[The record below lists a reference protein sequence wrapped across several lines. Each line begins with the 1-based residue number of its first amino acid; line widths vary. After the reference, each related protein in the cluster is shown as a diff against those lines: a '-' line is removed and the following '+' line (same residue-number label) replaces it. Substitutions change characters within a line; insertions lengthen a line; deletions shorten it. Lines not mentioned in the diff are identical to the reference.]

1 MKNEALLSAI
11 GQAKSD
17 YILEAQELRSGE
29 TKPHKSGKTVLWKCL
44 LAAAMVSLLMVTAYA
59 EDFLNIRTLTS
70 GSVHYVSSSYEKT
83 EKAMEKAGFRMDL
96 TEQFENGYR
105 FDRISVQDTVARDE
119 EFREVLTYR
128 DIDVTY
134 QNPSGHR
141 LSLHAY
147 QKLEEIPMTDHDA
160 ALTRVIGGISADYYL
175 DHYKNV
181 PADYQPT
188 QEDILWEQ
196 QPGNFISYGV
206 EEVEETDVS
215 FLCWEK
221 DGICYSIMDMGAQE
235 TPDTLFAMAAALIAE

>member
-11 GQAKSD
+11 GQAKGS

-29 TKPHKSGKTVLWKCL
+29 KKPRKSGKTVLWKCL

-59 EDFLNIRTLTS
+59 EDFMNIRTLTS
-70 GSVHYVSSSYEKT
+70 GTVRYVSSSYGKT
-83 EKAMEKAGFRMDL
+83 GKAMEAAGFRMDL

-105 FDRISVQDTVARDE
+105 FDRICVQDTVARDE
-119 EFREVLTYR
+119 QFREVLTYR

-134 QNPSGHR
+134 RNQSGHR
-141 LSLHAY
+141 LFLHAY

-160 ALTRVIGGISADYYL
+160 LQTKVIGDIPAAYYL

-181 PADYQPT
+181 PADYALT
-188 QEDILWEQ
+188 AEDEVWEQ
-196 QPGNFISYGV
+196 QPGNFISYGSR
-206 EEVEETDVS
+206 EVEETDVS

-221 DGICYSIMDMGAQE
+221 DGICYSIMDLTAQE
-235 TPDTLFAMAAALIAE
+235 PSETLYAMAAALIAE

>member
-17 YILEAQELRSGE
+17 YILEAQQLRSNE
-29 TKPHKSGKTVLWKCL
+29 KQTRRSGKSILWKGI

-59 EDFLNIRTLTS
+59 EDFMNIRTLTS
-70 GSVHYVSSSYEKT
+70 GTVHYVSSSYEKT
-83 EKAMEKAGFRMDL
+83 EKAMEKAGFRMDMK
-96 TEQFENGYR
+96 ERFENGYG
-105 FDRISVQDTVARDE
+105 FEKICVQDTVARDE
-119 EFREVLTYR
+119 QDKEVLTYR

-134 QNPSGHR
+134 RNQSGYR

-160 ALTRVIGGISADYYL
+160 ALTRVIGDISVDYYL

-181 PADYQPT
+181 PPNYELTA
-188 QEDILWEQ
+188 EDELWEQ

-206 EEVEETDVS
+206 DEVEETDVS

-235 TPDTLFAMAAALIAE
+235 TPDTLFAMAAALMGG